1 MIHHALCVVILAY
14 FAFLC
19 LQVFKQVAE
28 ITDSIVNVRVSY
40 VDIYNEHMRDLLT
53 DDTDVQAVSASI

>member
-1 MIHHALCVVILAY
+1 MRHLCFCVFDTYVGIR
-14 FAFLC
+14 

-53 DDTDVQAVSASI
+53 DDTDVQAVCALIG